1 MCCWIGGT
9 YGSIC
14 SWTCFFFRSLL
25 PLKTLWCLSRID
37 LSECIHYIFQ
47 RHLKWWSDLEWW
59 WSLYDIEFCINFI
72 FSSSG
77 SEWTSGLKHYIHD
90 QKNPSSNPTMCSA
103 GLWDPTALQG
113 SWWPLGQNQYPNEV
127 INKGQEA
134 VPSKVAQN

>member
-1 MCCWIGGT
+1 MDQYVAGPVSSLEVYFHWKHCGVCQELTWVSAYTIFSKDIWNGGLT
-9 YGSIC
+9 LNRLNCY
-14 SWTCFFFRSLL
+14 RS
-25 PLKTLWCLSRID
+25 
-37 LSECIHYIFQ
+37 
-47 RHLKWWSDLEWW
+47 W

-72 FSSSG
+72 FSG